1 MCPAESVNHPPP
13 LLPVVK
19 YSGYRGLG
27 AYYTGVAVTVNPTPS
42 LILRYCFRFWHCL
55 INYKARLR
63 LQFTRRSGQ
72 TSQRPSACL
81 E

>member
-19 YSGYRGLG
+19 YSDYRGLG

-42 LILRYCFRFWHCL
+42 LILRYCFRFWHC
-55 INYKARLR
+55 
-63 LQFTRRSGQ
+63 
-72 TSQRPSACL
+72 
-81 E
+81 